1 MRCFVLA
8 LKLIVNL
15 WLDVK
20 VMDCW
25 LSAWKVFKLFQPHQ
39 LFTLNTNRKSRWWS
53 RAALSAWVLW
63 EGAITPVTRL
73 VSTNLAFSS
82 PRSNLLHSFILNVSF
97 LPTMSLTVRD
107 LSHHQVIPL
116 GLASQSGLR
125 VGDRIL
131 EVNSIDLR
139 HATHQ
144 EAVRAL
150 LANKQEIHMLVRRD
164 PSPPGMQV
172 RPRTAT
178 GWVKYAKGSNT
189 LTNCACVVAGSWN
202 PEAAR
207 GETWHQ
213 HSWRGQGPRR
223 KPLWCHRWRCLHL
236 QGCCTV

>member
-1 MRCFVLA
+1 MKSGGPLGLSIVGGSDHASHPFGVNEPGVFISKVKPA
-8 LKLIVNL
+8 LFLL
-15 WLDVK
+15 
-20 VMDCW
+20 
-25 LSAWKVFKLFQPHQ
+25 
-39 LFTLNTNRKSRWWS
+39 LN
-53 RAALSAWVLW
+53 
-63 EGAITPVTRL
+63 G
-73 VSTNLAFSS
+73 AFS
-82 PRSNLLHSFILNVSF
+82 PA
-97 LPTMSLTVRD
+97 MQLTVHD
-107 LSHHQVIPL
+107 SSHHQVIPH

-172 RPRTAT
+172 RPLAAT
-178 GWVKYAKGSNT
+178 GLVKYAEGSNT
-189 LTNCACVVAGSWN
+189 VTICACFVAGSRN

-213 HSWRGQGPRR
+213 HSWGGQGSCR
-223 KPLWCHRWRCLHL
+223 KPL
-236 QGCCTV
+236 